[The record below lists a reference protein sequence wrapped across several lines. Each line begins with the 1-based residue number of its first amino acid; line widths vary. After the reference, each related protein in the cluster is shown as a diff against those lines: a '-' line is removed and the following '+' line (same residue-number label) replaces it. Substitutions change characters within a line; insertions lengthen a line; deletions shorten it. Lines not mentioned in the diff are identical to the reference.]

1 MDEEPTIFK
10 KQKKAFKDIEPVKD
24 LLSEIS
30 EEEPKNIH
38 EVKKRLSKK

>member
-1 MDEEPTIFK
+1 MDEEPAIFK